1 MIHTVQ
7 FVAILLASLSMSVH
21 FGTWLVEAPMRE
33 TSSGALFIEVHKG
46 RDRVASRVMPVLGNV
61 AILAVG
67 ACVFLMRNEP
77 EAFAL
82 SLAGLLLFLASM
94 AVTLG
99 GNVPINKQVQELGH
113 DGAAVT
119 LVATARSMGEA
130 PLLTYSADCF
140 RIRAIRLKRGV
151 FQGLTAFRWE
161 LDRVLRKDVHRLLQ
175 ADGSD

>member
-21 FGTWLVEAPMRE
+21 FGTWLVEVPMRE

-99 GNVPINKQVQELGH
+99 GNVPINKQVQSW
-113 DGAAVT
+113 DT
-119 LVATARSMGEA
+119 TAPPSHWSQLR
-130 PLLTYSADCF
+130 D
-140 RIRAIRLKRGV
+140 
-151 FQGLTAFRWE
+151 RWE
-161 LDRVLRKDVHRLLQ
+161 KLHSLRTALIVSGFALFASSVVFFKV
-175 ADGSD
+175 